1 MKKYLLF
8 VLLCVTVITTTNAQL
23 RNSDVYKL
31 PEMNHSNIRVPV
43 HIPDFGGF
51 YTMKCDFHSHTVF
64 SDGNVWPA
72 VRVNEA
78 WQQGLDAIAITDHI
92 EYRPHKNLQSDHNE
106 AYRIARKKGDEIG
119 MIVIQGTEITRSKPF
134 GHMNALFITDANP
147 MNIRDSIAVLDV
159 AIKQGAFIMWNHPGW
174 PDNKS
179 TLYPVHEKLIKEK
192 KIHGV
197 EVFNH
202 LEYYPVSFDWCKNM
216 NLAFMGN
223 SDVHNLIAEQYG
235 AKTRPMTLVFASE
248 RTEKGIREALFAGR
262 SAAFFNG
269 ILAGRPE
276 HLRALLKASLNV
288 KTINADKGVKEIANN
303 SSIPYTI
310 SFDNKTLELPAGKIV
325 RVTLPKEGT
334 AKVMNCFTGMDE
346 NLTIDLP
353 L

>member
-1 MKKYLLF
+1 MKKYLLL
-8 VLLCVTVITTTNAQL
+8 VLLCVVVTTATNAQL

-31 PEMNHSNIRVPV
+31 PEMNHGGIRETVS
-43 HIPDFGGF
+43 IPDFGGF
-51 YTMKCDFHSHTVF
+51 YTMKCDFHTHTVF
-64 SDGNVWPA
+64 SDGNVWPST
-72 VRVNEA
+72 RVTEA

-147 MNIRDSIAVLDV
+147 LDIRDSIAVLEL
-159 AIKQGAFIMWNHPGW
+159 AIKQGGFIMWNHPGW

-202 LEYYPVSFDWCKNM
+202 AEYYPVSFDWCKNM

-223 SDVHNLIAEQYG
+223 SDVHDLILSQYG
-235 AKTRPMTLVFASE
+235 TKTRPMTLVFASE

-276 HLRALLKASLNV
+276 HLHALLKASLEL
-288 KTINADKGVKEIANN
+288 KTVNAEKGVTEITNK
-303 SSIPYTI
+303 SSISYTI
-310 SFDNKTLELPAGKIV
+310 SFDNKTLNLPAGKTV
-325 RVTLPKEGT
+325 RLTLPKKGQ

-346 NLTIDLP
+346 NLTVDFP